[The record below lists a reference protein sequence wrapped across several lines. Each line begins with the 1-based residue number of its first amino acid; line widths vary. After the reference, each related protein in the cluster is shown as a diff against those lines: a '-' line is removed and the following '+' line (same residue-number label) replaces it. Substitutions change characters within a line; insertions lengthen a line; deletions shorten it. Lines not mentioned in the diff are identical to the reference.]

1 MLLSAGARLGRYVI
15 ESSLGA
21 GGMGHVYLAEDTG
34 LHRRVALKLLSGA
47 LAADDTARKRLVRE
61 AQAAAGLDHPNICTI
76 YDVGEADGH
85 SYIAMQYIDGETLAE
100 RLKRGPLHL
109 PSAIALGRQVAE
121 ALAEAHRVGIVH
133 RDIKPQ
139 NIMLT
144 RSSQAKVLDFG
155 IAKTSALA
163 GAELN
168 TASALTVPGLVPGTT
183 AYMSPEQ
190 ARCEPVDQRSD
201 IFSFGIVLFETVSR
215 AHPFAQQSSA
225 ETASAILT
233 KDPAVSDIAAPAELR
248 RILRKCLEKDRER
261 RYQTMRDVV
270 IDLENLASDL
280 GAPAV
285 AGSPLKKSRIA
296 LWGSSIAA
304 MLAVLVAGVML
315 WSGRSSSPR
324 STSDYEQL
332 TNFADSATAPTLS
345 PDGRTVAFI
354 RGGAPFLTR
363 SGQIYA
369 KQLPNGEAVQLTND
383 PQAKLAP
390 AFTPDGARVAYTLRE
405 SGAVE
410 GWNTWTVPVSG
421 GQPTRMLPNAAALTW
436 IDDRH
441 ILFSEILPNSTIH
454 MALKTSTQNR
464 AEARSVYVP
473 AHERGMAH
481 YSYISPDRASVLVVE
496 MASTGAWAP
505 CRLIPFDGSSAGRQ
519 VGPVG
524 ECRSAA
530 WSPDGRWMYFS
541 ALVDGVSHLWRQ
553 RYPNG
558 TPEPLTSGS
567 ATEEEGVAVAPD
579 GASLITSL
587 GRRQSSVWLHDLRG
601 ERLLSAEGFA
611 FDPSLSADGARVYY
625 LLRRTGTSGTVELNV
640 VDIASGRTDRLLPD
654 FSVLDYD
661 ISRDERHVVFTI
673 TGSGG
678 ERQILMA
685 SLDRSSAPRQ
695 IAREGDQ
702 AAFAGDGRI
711 VFRSLEGHVNFIH
724 RIRPD
729 GKTSEPVTSMPIVEL
744 RGVSPD
750 GRWLVALSA
759 RGDNLTRTLA
769 IPVDGGT
776 PRLICNESCLAAWSP
791 DGRRFFMWKGF
802 FAGRRPLV
810 VAPIP
815 FGRTLPEFPADD
827 RATFEAWATLP
838 GAEAVEHDDFV
849 PSTDPATFVFTKS
862 DELRNLFRIPLAR
875 R

>member
-1 MLLSAGARLGRYVI
+1 MSLKAGASLGHYVI
-15 ESSLGA
+15 ESPLGA
-21 GGMGHVYLAEDTG
+21 GGMGDVYLAEDTG
-34 LHRRVALKLLSGA
+34 LHRRVALKLLSNA

-76 YDVGEADGH
+76 YEVGEADGH

-100 RLKRGPLHL
+100 RLRRGPLDL
-109 PSAIALGRQVAE
+109 PSAIALALQVAG
-121 ALAEAHRVGIVH
+121 AVTEAHRLGIVH

-144 RSSQAKVLDFG
+144 RSGQAKVLDFG
-155 IAKTSALA
+155 IARTSAFVGTDLD
-163 GAELN
+163 

-190 ARCEPVDQRSD
+190 TRGEPVDPRSD

-215 AHPFAQQSSA
+215 AHPFARQSSA

-261 RYQTMRDVV
+261 RYQTMRDLV
-270 IDLENLASDL
+270 IDLENLTRDFTPHP
-280 GAPAV
+280 GAGALP
-285 AGSPLKKSRIA
+285 SKSRLA
-296 LWGSSIAA
+296 LWASAIAA
-304 MLAVLVAGVML
+304 MLAVLVTGAV
-315 WSGRSSSPR
+315 WFGRSPAPLSI
-324 STSDYEQL
+324 SDYEQL
-332 TNFADSATAPTLS
+332 TNFADSATAPSLS

-354 RGGAPFLTR
+354 RGGTPFLTQ
-363 SGQIYA
+363 SGQIFV
-369 KQLPNGEAVQLTND
+369 KQLPNGEAVRLTND
-383 PQAKLAP
+383 PQPKLAP

-405 SGAVE
+405 GGADE
-410 GWNTWTVPVSG
+410 GWNTWIVPVSG

-441 ILFSEILPNSTIH
+441 ILFSEILANSTIH

-496 MASTGAWAP
+496 MAATGAWAP
-505 CRLIPFDGSSAGRQ
+505 CRLVPFDGSSAGRQ
-519 VGPVG
+519 VGPAG

-553 RYPNG
+553 RFPNG

-587 GRRQSSVWLHDLRG
+587 GRRQSSVWLHDPRG

-611 FDPSLSADGARVYY
+611 FDPTLSADGAHVYY
-625 LLRRTGTSGTVELNV
+625 LLRRAGTAGTVELTV

-661 ISRDERHVVFTI
+661 ISRDERQVVFTT
-673 TGSGG
+673 TGGGG
-678 ERQILMA
+678 ERQVWLA
-685 SLDRSSAPRQ
+685 SLDRRSAPRQ
-695 IAREGDQ
+695 IARQADQ
-702 AAFAGDGRI
+702 AVFVDSAHI
-711 VFRSLEGHVNFIH
+711 VFRSLEGHVNFIN
-724 RIRPD
+724 RISGD
-729 GKTSEPVTSMPIVEL
+729 GKARERVTSQPIVEL
-744 RGVSPD
+744 RGVSSD

-759 RGDNLTRTLA
+759 HGDNLARTVA
-769 IPVDGGT
+769 IPVDGGS
-776 PRLICNESCLAAWSP
+776 PRVICKESCKTEWSP
-791 DGRRFFMWKGF
+791 DGRRFFIWKGF

-815 FGRTLPEFPADD
+815 AGRTLPEFPSDD
-827 RATFEAWATLP
+827 RTAFEAWATLP
-838 GAEAVEHDDFV
+838 GAKAVEQDDFV
-849 PSTDPATFVFTKS
+849 PSNDPATFVVTKS
-862 DELRNLFRIPLAR
+862 DELRNLFRIPLAGR
-875 R
+875 